1 MAPPEGAKEEET
13 SQTYY
18 VIKVIKITKKK
29 VADNQICLFLLGCSR
44 KRRITT

>member
-18 VIKVIKITKKK
+18 VIKVIQITK
-29 VADNQICLFLLGCSR
+29 QR
-44 KRRITT
+44 TR

>member
-18 VIKVIKITKKK
+18 VIKVIKITKNK
-29 VADNQICLFLLGCSR
+29 GTR
-44 KRRITT
+44 